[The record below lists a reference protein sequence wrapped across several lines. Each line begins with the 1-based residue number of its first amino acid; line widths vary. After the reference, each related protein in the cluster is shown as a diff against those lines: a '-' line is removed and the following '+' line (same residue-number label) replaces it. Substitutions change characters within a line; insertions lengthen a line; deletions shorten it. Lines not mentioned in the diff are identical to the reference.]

1 MVQFVAIGLLLLVT
15 IAVISDRLID
25 RAAEAEVVGDARRTT
40 SILARAVAERSLTDL
55 LVAGDAG
62 AIDRFDRAV
71 LGGLMV
77 DDVRRIKIW
86 SANGTIVYSD
96 QTELIGQRFDLGE
109 DEVAILRDGGTDA
122 EVSDLSSP
130 ENRFEAAGPDLVEVY
145 TRIETPAGTPLL
157 FEMYYSGEEIR
168 ADAQQVFDPFRRIMA
183 GSLLVLGVVGGLI
196 IWGLTR
202 RLRRAADERQ
212 RLLTAV
218 IEASE
223 AERRRIAR
231 DLHDGVVQDIA
242 GTAFTLSAASREATT
257 PRQETLVDA
266 ATSLR
271 KSLRGLRSL
280 LVEIHPPDLTADS
293 LGPALDD
300 LVAPAAAAGMVARVD
315 VADLAGVSDHSV
327 QVLWRVAQEA
337 VRNALRHSGGSRLT
351 VDVRRERG
359 SVVLEV
365 ADDGVGIDVNRPRPA
380 ERLGLRG
387 LASLVREER
396 GTLDVTGGPD
406 TGTVVRL
413 ELPA

>member
-96 QTELIGQRFDLGE
+96 QTELIGQRFDLGD

-271 KSLRGLRSL
+271 
-280 LVEIHPPDLTADS
+280 
-293 LGPALDD
+293 
-300 LVAPAAAAGMVARVD
+300 
-315 VADLAGVSDHSV
+315 
-327 QVLWRVAQEA
+327 
-337 VRNALRHSGGSRLT
+337 
-351 VDVRRERG
+351 
-359 SVVLEV
+359 
-365 ADDGVGIDVNRPRPA
+365 
-380 ERLGLRG
+380 
-387 LASLVREER
+387 
-396 GTLDVTGGPD
+396 
-406 TGTVVRL
+406 
-413 ELPA
+413 

>member
-1 MVQFVAIGLLLLVT
+1 MVQFVAIGLLLLIT
-15 IAVISDRLID
+15 IAAISDRLID

-40 SILARAVAERSLTDL
+40 SILAQAVAERSLTDL

-71 LGGLMV
+71 LDGLMV

-86 SANGTIVYSD
+86 SADGTIVYSD
-96 QTELIGQRFDLGE
+96 QTELIGQRFDLG
-109 DEVAILRDGGTDA
+109 DEEIAILRGGGTEA
-122 EVSDLSSP
+122 EVSDLSRP
-130 ENRFEAAGPDLVEVY
+130 ENRFEAPGSDLVEVY

-157 FEMYYSGEEIR
+157 FEMYYSGDEIQ
-168 ADAQQVFDPFRRIMA
+168 ADAQQVFEPFRRIMA
-183 GSLLVLGVVGGLI
+183 GSILVLGVVGGLI

-202 RLRRAADERQ
+202 RLSRAADERQ
-212 RLLTAV
+212 RLLKAA

-242 GTAFTLSAASREATT
+242 GTAFTLSAASREATP
-257 PRQETLVDA
+257 PRQETLVEA
-266 ATSLR
+266 AASLR
-271 KSLRGLRSL
+271 TSLRGLRSL
-280 LVEIHPPDLTADS
+280 LVEIHPPDLTADT
-293 LGPALDD
+293 LGASLDD
-300 LVAPAAAAGMVARVD
+300 LVAPAAAAGLVATVD
-315 VADLAGVSDHSV
+315 VADLAGVSDRAV
-327 QVLWRVAQEA
+327 AVVWRVAQEA
-337 VRNALRHSGGSRLT
+337 VRNAIRHSGGGRLT
-351 VDVRRERG
+351 VDVRREAER
-359 SVVLEV
+359 VVLEV
-365 ADDGVGIDVNRPRPA
+365 ADDGVGIDLDRPRPV

-396 GTLDVTGGPD
+396 GTLEVTGGPG

>member
-1 MVQFVAIGLLLLVT
+1 MVQFVAIGLLLLIT
-15 IAVISDRLID
+15 IAAISDRLID

-40 SILARAVAERSLTDL
+40 SILAQAVAERSLTDL
-55 LVAGDAG
+55 LVAGDPG

-77 DDVRRIKIW
+77 DDARRIKIW
-86 SANGTIVYSD
+86 SSDGTIVYSD
-96 QTELIGQRFDLGE
+96 QTELIGQRFDLG
-109 DEVAILRDGGTDA
+109 DEEIAILRGGGTDA

-130 ENRFEAAGPDLVEVY
+130 ENRFEAAGSDLVEVY

-157 FEMYYSGEEIR
+157 FEMYYSGDEIR
-168 ADAQQVFDPFRRIMA
+168 VDAQQVFEPFRRIMA

-202 RLRRAADERQ
+202 RLHRAADERQ
-212 RLLTAV
+212 RLLKAA

-242 GTAFTLSAASREATT
+242 GTAFTLSAASREATP
-257 PRQETLVDA
+257 PRQETLAEA

-271 KSLRGLRSL
+271 TSLRGLRSL
-280 LVEIHPPDLTADS
+280 LVEIHPPDLTADT
-293 LGPALDD
+293 LGAALDD
-300 LVAPAAAAGMVARVD
+300 LVAPAAAAGLAATVD
-315 VADLAGVSDHSV
+315 VADLAGVSDHAV
-327 QVLWRVAQEA
+327 AVLWRVAQEA
-337 VRNALRHSGGSRLT
+337 VRNAIRHSRGRHLT
-351 VDVRRERG
+351 VDVRRERER
-359 SVVLEV
+359 VVLEV
-365 ADDGVGIDVNRPRPA
+365 ADDGVGIDPDRTHPA

-396 GTLDVTGGPD
+396 GTLDVTGGPG